1 MEYEQL
7 KFEVDKLGVA
17 TVTFDRPP
25 VNALNRRGRDE
36 LTHAF
41 DAISDRNDI
50 RVAILTGGGKIFC
63 AGADIKERVG
73 MMQEPGDYLRHNRQT
88 RETFLSMMDCSKP
101 IIAAINGPAIGAG
114 LALMLSSD
122 IMLATKSTYVVMP
135 EIDVGLSGGQR
146 LLIETFGRSKSRWMY
161 YTGERVYADELYRLG
176 IIEAVLE
183 PDELLAS
190 ARKIAEKIAA
200 KSPSAIKTA
209 KKTLN
214 LVAHLPYR
222 VAYPYEQ
229 SITAELAEHPDTKE
243 VQQAFIDKRKPVFKN
258 KYGDP
263 K

>member
-7 KFEVDKLGVA
+7 KFEVDDKGVA

-41 DAISDRNDI
+41 DAISDREDI
-50 RVAILTGGGKIFC
+50 RVAILTGSGKIFC
-63 AGADIKERVG
+63 AGADMKERVS
-73 MMQEPGDYLRHNRQT
+73 MMKEPGDYLRHNRQT
-88 RETFLSMMDCSKP
+88 RETFLAMMDCSKP

-114 LALMLSSD
+114 LALMLSCD
-122 IMLATKSTYVVMP
+122 IMMATPSTFVVMP

-146 LLIETFGRSKSRWMY
+146 LLVETFGRSKSRRMY

-176 IIEAVLE
+176 IIETVLE
-183 PDELLAS
+183 YDELIAE
-190 ARKIAEKIAA
+190 ARKIAETIAE
-200 KSPSAIKTA
+200 KSPSAVRSA

-214 LVAHLPYR
+214 LVQHLPYR

-229 SITAELAEHPDTKE
+229 SITAELSKHPDTKE
-243 VQQAFIDKRKPVFKN
+243 VQQAFLDKRKPVFKSE
-258 KYGDP
+258 
-263 K
+263 